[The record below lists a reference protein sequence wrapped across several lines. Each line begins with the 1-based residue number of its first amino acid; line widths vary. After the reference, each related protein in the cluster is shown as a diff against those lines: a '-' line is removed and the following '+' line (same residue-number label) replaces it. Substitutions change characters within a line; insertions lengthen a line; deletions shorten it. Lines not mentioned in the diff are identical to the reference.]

1 MKSRKSKV
9 WLVLTLLT
17 SVTSMAQAAVSIVTI
32 SVTVLAPLPCTLNG
46 GKPIEVNFGDEIMT
60 TRIDGSNYR
69 QPVDYG
75 LSCNGPWKNAMR
87 LQISGA
93 AAGFDGTLLKTS
105 VNGLGIGLLRD
116 GARIPLNDWQ
126 NFTYPSMPKLE
137 AVPVK
142 QNGATLPTGEFTASA
157 TLRVDYQ

>member
-1 MKSRKSKV
+1 MKSKKGKV
-9 WLVLTLLT
+9 WLVLTLLVSMT
-17 SVTSMAQAAVSIVTI
+17 SIAQAAVSIVTV
-32 SVTVLAPLPCTLNG
+32 SVTVVAPLPCTLNG
-46 GKPIEVNFGDEIMT
+46 GKPIEVNFGDEVMT
-60 TRIDGSNYR
+60 TRIDGDNYR
-69 QPVDYG
+69 QPVGYG

-87 LQISGA
+87 LQLSGA

-105 VNGLGIGLLRD
+105 VNGLGIELQRD
-116 GARIPLNDWQ
+116 GVRIPLNAWQ

-142 QNGATLPTGEFTASA
+142 QSGATLPTGEFTASA